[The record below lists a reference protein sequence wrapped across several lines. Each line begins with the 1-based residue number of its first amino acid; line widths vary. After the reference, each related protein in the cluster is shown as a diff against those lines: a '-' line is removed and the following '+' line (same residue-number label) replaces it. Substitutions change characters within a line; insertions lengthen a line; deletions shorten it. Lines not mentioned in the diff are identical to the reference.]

1 MELNGAL
8 SNPFETDKRPLI
20 RASTLC
26 QRLLDGAL
34 RSPPKPHPR
43 SPRPVPLHQVVT
55 LVLAEVGRP
64 IRVGEIHAAAEQRL
78 DQHLLRN
85 SLKAA
90 LAAGAGLDTPRF
102 RRACRGVYE
111 LIRAT

>member
-8 SNPFETDKRPLI
+8 SNPFETNKRLLI
-20 RASTLC
+20 RVSALY
-26 QRLLDGAL
+26 QRLLEGAL
-34 RSPPKPHPR
+34 RSPRKPHPR

-64 IRVGEIHAAAEQRL
+64 MRVSEIHAAAEHRL
-78 DQHLLRN
+78 GQHLLRN

-90 LAAGAGLDTPRF
+90 LAAGAGLDTPRSV
-102 RRACRGVYE
+102 AH
-111 LIRAT
+111 AAASMN